1 MHCIGWSPNL
11 FTSWVTKSDYTI
23 YGTIRFH
30 KFHVMVQ
37 RRMALAQWLLYLINT
52 WMSINSRPPVRSPV
66 IPSLICLFILLHIS
80 LSICV
85 WPFFYMSLF
94 SLSFFSVV
102 ISFVHTFHLLT
113 ILLLLH
119 STFYPFLGLFVLM
132 PVRSPSLPLAYIP
145 FSVGPRLTIGLSF
158 CSSISLFVH
167 LFLLPSLCPPIC
179 LFFFIFLFV
188 RSITRLL
195 FLLSSRSSN

>member
-102 ISFVHTFHLLT
+102 ISFVHTFHLLS

>member
-1 MHCIGWSPNL
+1 
-11 FTSWVTKSDYTI
+11 
-23 YGTIRFH
+23 
-30 KFHVMVQ
+30 MVQ

-52 WMSINSRPPVRSPV
+52 CMSINSSVSPFSCHSV
-66 IPSLICLFILLHIS
+66 LICLFILLHVS
-80 LSICV
+80 LSVCV
-85 WPFFYMSLF
+85 YPFFYISLF
-94 SLSFFSVV
+94 SLSCFSVV
-102 ISFVHTFHLLT
+102 ISFVHTFHLLS
-113 ILLLLH
+113 ILLPLH
-119 STFYPFLGLFVLM
+119 SAFYSFLGLFVRM

-167 LFLLPSLCPPIC
+167 LFLLPSLCPSIC
-179 LFFFIFLFV
+179 LFFFILLFV

>member
-1 MHCIGWSPNL
+1 
-11 FTSWVTKSDYTI
+11 
-23 YGTIRFH
+23 
-30 KFHVMVQ
+30 
-37 RRMALAQWLLYLINT
+37 
-52 WMSINSRPPVRSPV
+52 MSINSSVSPFSCHSVLNLSVHTSAHFFVYLRLTVLLYVLIFFV
-66 IPSLICLFILLHIS
+66 I
-80 LSICV
+80 
-85 WPFFYMSLF
+85 
-94 SLSFFSVV
+94 FSVV
-102 ISFVHTFHLLT
+102 ISFVHTFHLLS

-167 LFLLPSLCPPIC
+167 LFLLPSLCPSIC
-179 LFFFIFLFV
+179 LFFFILLFV